1 MIDYYGISGDWSP
14 LPNALNYIWTN
25 GCYDVLHVGHLKL
38 LAECKKQT
46 EKNLGSMLMIGI
58 DSDERVKQLK
68 GDSRPINTQL
78 HRAEML
84 LSLKSVDGVFIYDT
98 AEDLEE
104 ILSSLKPKVMVI
116 GDEYKDKL
124 VIGKEHC
131 SEIIFYPKF
140 ENFSSTKIISS
151 LQKG

>member
-1 MIDYYGISGDWSP
+1 
-14 LPNALNYIWTN
+14 
-25 GCYDVLHVGHLKL
+25 
-38 LAECKKQT
+38 
-46 EKNLGSMLMIGI
+46 MIGI

-104 ILSSLKPKVMVI
+104 ILSSLKV
-116 GDEYKDKL
+116 DYFL
-124 VIGKEHC
+124 
-131 SEIIFYPKF
+131 
-140 ENFSSTKIISS
+140 T
-151 LQKG
+151 